1 MLKER
6 VLTDLEVEQEIARL
20 RKSPLVALGRR
31 EAYIRNQR
39 RQMMYQLRTFEKKG
53 RALADAGITLEMLRD
68 PNFELGYE
76 EAENYD
82 EA

>member
-6 VLTDLEVEQEIARL
+6 GLTDLEVEQEIARL

-53 RALADAGITLEMLRD
+53 RALADAGITLEMMKD
-68 PNFELGYE
+68 PGFFLGE
-76 EAENYD
+76 SEGGEW
-82 EA
+82 E